1 MDMIIREAYLKR
13 IRPVIDNELVKILTG
28 MRRCGKSVLLS
39 QIAAEIRARGVP
51 ESRIIS
57 LNFEDLDNLHLCD
70 AIALHS
76 YIKEKIGPQKG
87 KFYVFLDEIQL
98 VDKWEVCVNSLRVSL
113 DCDIYITGSNAK
125 LLSGELATYLAGRY
139 IQFEVYPF
147 SFKEFISD
155 TSVEPAEV
163 RAAFLRYKSCG
174 GIPMLRSFGYEKHT
188 SKEYLLDLFSSVM
201 LKDIILRN
209 NIRNS
214 GLLERFLK
222 YMAVNDGQPFSSLS
236 ISKYLKSQAIKVTPE
251 TLLNY
256 LKVCCDSFLL
266 KRIPRYDI
274 EGKQMLAS
282 SEKYYLCDHALH
294 EVIAGE
300 HLKEEALLLENIVA
314 VELLRRG
321 YEVYTGKAGK
331 QEIDFVAIKDARRIY
346 VQVCYLLAS
355 PETVE
360 REFSAFAKVTDH
372 SPCYVVSM
380 DESDMSRDGIIHLPI
395 WEFLLKDTLI

>member
-1 MDMIIREAYLKR
+1 MEMIIREAYLKR

-51 ESRIIS
+51 ESRIVS
-57 LNFEDLDNLHLCD
+57 LNFEDLDNLLLCN
-70 AIALHS
+70 ASVLHS
-76 YIKEKIGPQKG
+76 YIMNKAGSQNG
-87 KFYVFLDEIQL
+87 KLYVFLDEIQL
-98 VDKWEVCVNSLRVSL
+98 VDRWEVCINSLRVSL

-155 TSVEPAEV
+155 TTVDL
-163 RAAFLRYKSCG
+163 RAAFLRYKICG
-174 GIPMLRSFGYEKHT
+174 GIPMLRSLGYDRHS
-188 SKEYLLDLFSSVM
+188 SKEYLLDLFSSVIFN
-201 LKDIILRN
+201 DITLRN
-209 NIRNS
+209 NIRNAY
-214 GLLERFLK
+214 LLERFVQ
-222 YMAVNDGQPFSSLS
+222 YMALNDGLPFSSLS
-236 ISKYLKSQAIKVTPE
+236 ISKYFKSCGINAAPE

-256 LKVCCDSFLL
+256 LKVCCDSFLI
-266 KRIPRYDI
+266 KRVPRYDI
-274 EGKQMLAS
+274 ENKQVLAS

-294 EVIAGE
+294 KVVAGE
-300 HLKEEALLLENIVA
+300 NYQDEEILLENIVA

-321 YEVYTGKAGK
+321 YEVYMGKAGR

-346 VQVCYLLAS
+346 VQACYLLDT
-355 PETVE
+355 PETME

-380 DESDMSRDGIIHLPI
+380 DEADMSRDGIIHLPI
-395 WEFLLKDTLI
+395 WEFLLKDSLT